1 MERVQKI
8 QKAKSYLE
16 MLANQINPV
25 TQDACD
31 DQILKYEQ
39 IKNCFLYVSNILS
52 EIIQN
57 DGEVINVSSP
67 VDFNQ
72 NIINKDKIKIS
83 KTPIGLKSIA
93 FNINRQI
100 DKKSM
105 KTLKES
111 SIKNWLINTGYL
123 TEEKIQVVRN
133 VKEIRLTEKS
143 NSIGIIEE
151 GSLNKKTG
159 ELKQRIKLTED
170 AQKFI
175 IDNLEN
181 IVLADD
187 NDEISNEDE
196 ILL

>member
-1 MERVQKI
+1 MDKIQKL

-25 TQDACD
+25 TQDSCN

-39 IKNCFLYVSNILS
+39 IKNCFLYVSNILNELIQNNG
-52 EIIQN
+52 EII
-57 DGEVINVSSP
+57 NVTSP
-67 VDFNQ
+67 IDFNQ

-83 KTPIGLKSIA
+83 KEPISLKSVA
-93 FNINRQI
+93 FNINKQI
-100 DKKSM
+100 DKKTM

-111 SIKNWLINTGYL
+111 SIKNWLVNAGYL
-123 TEEKIQVVRN
+123 TEEKIQVIRN
-133 VKEIRLTEKS
+133 INEISLTEKS

-151 GSLNKKTG
+151 DYLNKRTG
-159 ELKQRIKLTED
+159 ELKQKIKLTEE

-181 IVLADD
+181 IVSND
-187 NDEISNEDE
+187 NNNEISTQDE